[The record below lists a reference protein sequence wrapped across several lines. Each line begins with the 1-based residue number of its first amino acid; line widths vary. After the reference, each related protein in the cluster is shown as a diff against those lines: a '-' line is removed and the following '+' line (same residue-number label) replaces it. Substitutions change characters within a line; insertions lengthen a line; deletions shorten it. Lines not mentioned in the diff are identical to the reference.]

1 LSQGT
6 KSLNEYFK
14 EMELVMI
21 WTNVDEDREDT
32 MARFMND

>member
-6 KSLNEYFK
+6 KSLDEYFK

-21 WTNVDEDREDT
+21 WANVDEDREDI
-32 MARFMND
+32 MVRFMND